1 VGVGQGQLPERVS
14 QAVLRFIAAVV
25 LHNQAVAARVG
36 LGASDAQVLSLLT
49 VNGPM
54 TPSQIASLTGLT
66 TGSVTALLDRL
77 ERGDYV
83 RRERDTRDRRKILVV
98 PEEVG
103 QQRLAQHYAGYG
115 EHMQRVLARLTPH
128 QLQTIAEFLDA
139 MTDVDG
145 GYIAQPPTDPTDPRS
160 DQWPAR

>member
-1 VGVGQGQLPERVS
+1 MAQDPLREQVS
-14 QAVLRFIAAVV
+14 RAVLRFIAAVV

-54 TPSQIASLTGLT
+54 TPGRIASLTGLS

-77 ERGDYV
+77 ERGSYV
-83 RRERDTRDRRKILVV
+83 RRERDLRDRRKVVVV
-98 PEEVG
+98 PAEEG
-103 QQRLAQHYAGYG
+103 QRRLEQHYTGYG
-115 EHMQRVLARLTPH
+115 EHMRDVLAQLSPG
-128 QLQTIAEFLDA
+128 QLQTVAEFLEA

-145 GYIAQPPTDPTDPRS
+145 GYIDRPP
-160 DQWPAR
+160 PAST

>member
-1 VGVGQGQLPERVS
+1 MEQEQLPERVS
-14 QAVLRFIAAVV
+14 HAVLRFIAAVV

-36 LGASDAQVLSLLT
+36 LGASDAQVLSLLS

-54 TPSQIASLTGLT
+54 TPSQIANLTGLT

-77 ERGDYV
+77 ERGEYV
-83 RRERDTRDRRKILVV
+83 RRTRDTQDRRKILIV
-98 PEEVG
+98 PEEEG
-103 QQRLAQHYAGYG
+103 QRRLARHYAGYG

-128 QLQTIAEFLDA
+128 ELQTIAEFLDA

-145 GYIAQPPTDPTDPRS
+145 GYIAQPPPNPSHMRPN
-160 DQWPAR
+160 Q

>member
-1 VGVGQGQLPERVS
+1 VDVVQEPLSERISQGM
-14 QAVLRFIAAVV
+14 LRFIAGVV

-77 ERGDYV
+77 ERGAYV
-83 RRERDTRDRRKILVV
+83 RRERDTKDRRKILIV
-98 PEEVG
+98 PEEEG
-103 QQRLAQHYAGYG
+103 QQRLAEHYAGYG
-115 EHMQRVLARLTPH
+115 EHMQRVLARLNP
-128 QLQTIAEFLDA
+128 QELLTIAQFLDA
-139 MTDVDG
+139 MTDVDT
-145 GYIAQPPTDPTDPRS
+145 GYVAPPPERRPS
-160 DQWPAR
+160 GAS

>member
-1 VGVGQGQLPERVS
+1 VGQEPLSERVS

-54 TPSQIASLTGLT
+54 TPSQLASLTGLT

-77 ERGDYV
+77 ERGHYV
-83 RRERDTRDRRKILVV
+83 RRERDTKDRRKILVV
-98 PEEVG
+98 PQEEG
-103 QQRLAQHYAGYG
+103 QQRLARHYAGYG
-115 EHMQRVLARLTPH
+115 EHMQSVLARLTPH
-128 QLQTIAEFLDA
+128 ELETIAEFLDN

-145 GYIAQPPTDPTDPRS
+145 GYIARPPTDPPSR
-160 DQWPAR
+160 